1 MTREQKLYSMRM
13 IELAEVAEKLGIKID
28 KKGSK
33 SKAIEK
39 ILDAEQTA
47 EVMKQKK
54 ELGIECPPIKSVE
67 IVSTDCAGD
76 GTPLAEVGKE
86 IANDAKQKAK
96 DAKSKK
102 PEKKSSAKP
111 KKEKKDSVD
120 TIAFAESIC
129 KQMKLEYKRSR
140 DGVGIFVEGK
150 RVIDMWRRSDKV
162 RVYMSSANPK
172 FKKIDKKIVINLN
185 DNPSKSS
192 KLDKSFYV
200 EYANIEK
207 MIASVM
213 R

>member
-13 IELAEVAEKLGIKID
+13 IELAEVAEKLGVKID
-28 KKGSK
+28 KKGAK
-33 SKAIEK
+33 SKAVEK
-39 ILDAEQTA
+39 ILAAESSA
-47 EVMKQKK
+47 NQKDS
-54 ELGIECPPIKSVE
+54 LE
-67 IVSTDCAGD
+67 ISNAIAADFEESLAGD